1 VPNFIHNL
9 LIFVVGFIASA
20 INAIAFGGSLISFPT
35 LIWLGLPPI
44 VANATNTAGVW
55 PGSLGAVWGYRR
67 EIAHTAP
74 RMYWLIVPSIAGA
87 LVGAGLLRMTS
98 PDLFDR
104 LVPLLILF
112 ATLLFAAQERRRNP
126 KSQIPSSKSQP
137 TFKSRLSVGSWVPR
151 WDLGFGSWDLGF
163 ASAMIIQFLVSV
175 YGGYFGAGMGILMLV
190 ALSILGHDDI
200 HQMNGLKNLLGVFI
214 NAVAAGYFLL
224 AGMVRASDGIVMAC
238 GATLGGVAAAGLARR
253 MGRKAVRRAVIVVG
267 FAMTLALFLRL

>member
-1 VPNFIHNL
+1 VIGDVIHNI

-20 INAIAFGGSLISFPT
+20 INAFAFGGSLISFPT

-87 LVGAGLLRMTS
+87 LVGAALLRMTS
-98 PDLFDR
+98 PALFDR

-112 ATLLFAAQERRRNP
+112 ATVLFAVQERVQRAA
-126 KSQIPSSKSQP
+126 
-137 TFKSRLSVGSWVPR
+137 GSWQQAEAGSCPSPPTTAR
-151 WDLGFGSWDLGF
+151 CPLPAASYSWFGAAMGF
-163 ASAMIIQFLVSV
+163 QFLVSV

-190 ALSILGHDDI
+190 ALAILGHEDI

-224 AGMVRASDGIVMAC
+224 AGMVRASDAIVMAC

-267 FAMTLALFLRL
+267 FAMTIVLFLRL

>member
-112 ATLLFAAQERRRNP
+112 ATLLFAAQERGRNP
-126 KSQIPSSKSQP
+126 KSRIPSSKSQP
-137 TFKSRLSVGSWVPR
+137 MFKSRLSVGSWVPR

-224 AGMVRASDGIVMAC
+224 AGMVRASDAIVMAC